1 MRIYSLIVLLALPLA
16 IRSCQPQGLP
26 TLIDLSKGRKVLVD
40 SSAVIQR
47 QGGYQGILI
56 IGDNPN
62 SWHGKTMHEIITG
75 IESGGNND
83 YLWGTTIGSIPK
95 ENIVFFNEIGGTV
108 YGKEEGGWH
117 NLGLKLFASGDY
129 ESLRLQTRVANLP
142 VLIPFGGIN
151 DASRIAKND
160 ILFVIAAGNIH
171 GTDDRRDLWSVQ
183 HPFWQGD
190 GIRFYNN
197 ALASFKTGKVIAA
210 TSAIERRNGD
220 IVPWKEVVQCGDI
233 AEWCF
238 TVLPES
244 YTSVASARLAAM
256 SFYLAQL
263 YPTAEEIVETLNA
276 CAIDIGEPGIDREF
290 GRGLANIVCAP
301 VLEKELEAAMRVSS
315 MTAHSPALERVL
327 SSEEKEDCA
336 CVSFFSSV
344 TRGFGTTVGHVG
356 VSLAD
361 DVTLLAGRGF
371 APIGVE
377 SSLFI
382 ETNMFAE
389 ISYKRSLF
397 KKRDHRVDCLC
408 ASLIA
413 THSRQWGDTSAH
425 ISRLGLQYAKQT
437 DRYRAGIY
445 AGYRHATIAV
455 GLPGYKLAN
464 TSHYGQCNRIDPM
477 YQPLVF
483 PETYRGETILIICD
497 NREMRFALSV
507 GL

>member
-1 MRIYSLIVLLALPLA
+1 MYLLVPFN
-16 IRSCQPQGLP
+16 
-26 TLIDLSKGRKVLVD
+26 
-40 SSAVIQR
+40 
-47 QGGYQGILI
+47 
-56 IGDNPN
+56 GD
-62 SWHGKTMHEIITG
+62 
-75 IESGGNND
+75 
-83 YLWGTTIGSIPK
+83 
-95 ENIVFFNEIGGTV
+95 
-108 YGKEEGGWH
+108 
-117 NLGLKLFASGDY
+117 
-129 ESLRLQTRVANLP
+129 
-142 VLIPFGGIN
+142 N
-151 DASRIAKND
+151 DASRIAASN
-160 ILFVIAAGNIH
+160 ILFVIGTGN
-171 GTDDRRDLWSVQ
+171 TYLTRDRRDVWSKQ

-210 TSAIERRNGD
+210 TSAWEKENNI
-220 IVPWKEVVQCGDI
+220 IVPDETLVSCGDI

-238 TVLPES
+238 VVLPNS
-244 YTSVASARLAAM
+244 YTSDASARLAAM

-301 VLEKELEAAMRVSS
+301 VLEKELEAAMRVAS

-397 KKRDHRVDCLC
+397 KKRDHF

-413 THSRQWGDTSAH
+413 THSRQWGDTDAH

-445 AGYRHATIAV
+445 VGYRHATIAV

-464 TSHYGQCNRIDPM
+464 THKVS
-477 YQPLVF
+477 F
-483 PETYRGETILIICD
+483 TRGAW
-497 NREMRFALSV
+497 EMRFALSV

>member
-26 TLIDLSKGRKVLVD
+26 TVGDLVRAREAVTD
-40 SSAVIQR
+40 SSTVIKKQR
-47 QGGYQGILI
+47 GYKGILI
-56 IGDNPN
+56 LGDKPDSRHGRSMKRILMGIATYGGIGV
-62 SWHGKTMHEIITG
+62 
-75 IESGGNND
+75 ND
-83 YLWGTTIGSIPK
+83 ISIPEK
-95 ENIVFFNEIGGTV
+95 NIVFFRDFTGSAFPRIEDGGLLSL
-108 YGKEEGGWH
+108 
-117 NLGLKLFASGDY
+117 NSGDH
-129 ESLRLQTRVANLP
+129 ESLRFSARVAHVPL
-142 VLIPFGGIN
+142 LIPFVGVK
-151 DASRIAKND
+151 DASHIARNN
-160 ILFVIAAGNIH
+160 ILFVIAAGN
-171 GTDDRRDLWSVQ
+171 TKSTRDRRDLWSGQ
-183 HPFWQGD
+183 HPFWQGSVNVQ
-190 GIRFYNN
+190 RYKN
-197 ALASFKTGKVIAA
+197 ALATFKTGKVIAA
-210 TSAIERRNGD
+210 TSAIEEENGD
-220 IVPWKEVVQCGDI
+220 IVSSKAVVQCGDI

-238 TVLPES
+238 TVLPLS
-244 YTSVASARLAAM
+244 YTSSASARLAAL

-263 YPTAEEIVETLNA
+263 YPTAEEVVETLNV

-290 GRGLANIVCAP
+290 GRGLANIVCGP
-301 VLEKELEAAMRVSS
+301 VLEKELAVAMRTSS

-327 SSEEKEDCA
+327 SSEEKEGCA

-361 DVTLLAGRGF
+361 NVTLLAGRGF

-397 KKRDHRVDCLC
+397 KKRDHF

-413 THSRQWGDTSAH
+413 THSRQWGDTDAH

-445 AGYRHATIAV
+445 VGYRHATIAV

-464 TSHYGQCNRIDPM
+464 THKVS
-477 YQPLVF
+477 F
-483 PETYRGETILIICD
+483 TRGAW
-497 NREMRFALSV
+497 EMRFALSV
-507 GL
+507 GFN

>member
-1 MRIYSLIVLLALPLA
+1 MRIYSLIVLLVLPLA
-16 IRSCQPQGLP
+16 MRSCQPQGLP
-26 TLIDLSKGRKVLVD
+26 TVGDLVRGREVVTD
-40 SSAVIQR
+40 SSNVIKK
-47 QGGYQGILI
+47 QGGYQGMLVI
-56 IGDNPN
+56 DDSPDTR
-62 SWHGKTMHEIITG
+62 HGQLMKNIITG
-75 IESGGNND
+75 LATFEGVGTND
-83 YLWGTTIGSIPK
+83 VSIPE
-95 ENIVFFNEIGGTV
+95 ENIAFSLNFNYFLMSSDPEV
-108 YGKEEGGWH
+108 E
-117 NLGLKLFASGDY
+117 A
-129 ESLRLQTRVANLP
+129 LRLKTRVMNIPRLTPFARGDKLP
-142 VLIPFGGIN
+142 YVA
-151 DASRIAKND
+151 ASN
-160 ILFVIAAGNIH
+160 ILFVFAAGNTSSAR
-171 GTDDRRDLWSVQ
+171 GRRDLWSKQ
-183 HPFWQGD
+183 HPSWQGEL
-190 GIRFYNN
+190 IQSYNN
-197 ALASFKTGKVIAA
+197 SLAAFRTGKVIAA
-210 TSAIERRNGD
+210 TSATEKENGD
-220 IVPWKEVVQCGDI
+220 VVPLEWVVQCGDI

-238 TVLPES
+238 TVLRRS
-244 YTSVASARLAAM
+244 STSAASARLAAM

-263 YPTAEEIVETLNA
+263 YPTAEEIIETLNT

-301 VLEKELEAAMRVSS
+301 VLEKELEAAMRTSS
-315 MTAHSPALERVL
+315 MTVHSPALERVL

-397 KKRDHRVDCLC
+397 KKRDHH

-464 TSHYGQCNRIDPM
+464 THKVS
-477 YQPLVF
+477 F
-483 PETYRGETILIICD
+483 TRGAW
-497 NREMRFALSV
+497 EMRFALSV

>member
-26 TLIDLSKGRKVLVD
+26 TLIDISKGRKVLVD

-56 IGDNPN
+56 IGDNPD
-62 SWHGKTMHEIITG
+62 SWHGKMMHEIITG

-142 VLIPFGGIN
+142 VLSPFKGIN

-190 GIRFYNN
+190 GVQTYNN
-197 ALASFKTGKVIAA
+197 SLAAFKTGKVIAA

-238 TVLPES
+238 VVLPNS
-244 YTSVASARLAAM
+244 YTSNASARLAAM

-301 VLEKELEAAMRVSS
+301 VLEKELAAAVRTSS
-315 MTAHSPALERVL
+315 MTARSPALERIMRK
-327 SSEEKEDCA
+327 EEKSDCA
-336 CVSFFSSV
+336 CFSVFSNFSRELGIGVGHAGVSFFGEKS
-344 TRGFGTTVGHVG
+344 
-356 VSLAD
+356 AI
-361 DVTLLAGRGF
+361 TLLAGREF
-371 APIGVE
+371 SPIGLS
-377 SSLFI
+377 SSLFS
-382 ETNMFAE
+382 ETNRFAE
-389 ISYKRSLF
+389 IGLKRSLF
-397 KKRDHRVDCLC
+397 DVKGTQG
-408 ASLIA
+408 SLIA
-413 THSRQWGDTSAH
+413 VCSVQWGDTSAN

-437 DRYRAGIY
+437 DRYRAGVY
-445 AGYRHATIAV
+445 AGYRHARIAV

-464 TSHYGQCNRIDPM
+464 ANKVSFT
-477 YQPLVF
+477 
-483 PETYRGETILIICD
+483 RGAW
-497 NREMRFALSV
+497 EMRFSFSV